1 MAIPPYILK
10 EICRNGTAEQRDRAL
25 ATLSVDASL
34 RLGRAE
40 GAWAGRGGP
49 AAAAPASRG
58 PNRTIRDAGGTED
71 LDGAPVVRTETSAAT
86 ADVAVTEAFD
96 GLGATYAF
104 WAEAFDRDSIDGAG
118 LPLVG
123 VVHYGRR
130 YDNAFWD
137 GTRMVFGDGD
147 GQLFNRFTIALDI
160 IGHELGHGVIEVE
173 GPLRYS
179 GESGALNESLADVFG
194 SMVKQHQL
202 GQGAD
207 DADWLIG
214 AGLFTSAVKGRALR
228 SMIAPGTAY
237 DDPVLGTDPQPASM
251 DGFVTTAADN
261 GGVHINS
268 GIPNRAFALAATAVG
283 GPVWEGPGRVWFD
296 ALRSPTLSPTATF
309 AQFAGETV
317 RAAPAGSPL
326 AEAVAAG
333 WATMGVTPS
342 ASA

>member
-10 EICRNGTAEQRDRAL
+10 EICRNGTAQQRDRAL
-25 ATLSVDASL
+25 ATLAVDASL
-34 RLGRAE
+34 RLARAE
-40 GAWAGRGGP
+40 GAWIGRGGQP
-49 AAAAPASRG
+49 AAAAAPRG
-58 PNRTIRDAGGTED
+58 PDRTIRDAGGTQQ
-71 LDGAPVVRTETSAAT
+71 LDQAPVVRTETSGAT

-96 GLGATYAF
+96 GLGATYDF
-104 WAEAFDRDSIDGAG
+104 WAAAFDRDSIDGEG

-137 GTRMVFGDGD
+137 GARMVFGDGD
-147 GQLFNRFTIALDI
+147 GELFQRFTIAIDI

-194 SMVKQHQL
+194 SMVKQHRL
-202 GQGAD
+202 GQRAE

-214 AGLFTSAVKGRALR
+214 AGLFTPKVQGTALR

-237 DDPVLGTDPQPASM
+237 DDPVLGKDPQPARM
-251 DGFVTTAADN
+251 DGFVKTAADN

-268 GIPNRAFALAATAVG
+268 GIPNRAFALAATELG
-283 GPVWEGPGRVWFD
+283 GSAWEGAGRVWFD
-296 ALRSPTLSPTATF
+296 ALRSPTLPPSATF

-317 RAAPAGSPL
+317 RAARAGSKL
-326 AEAVAAG
+326 ADAVAAA
-333 WATMGVTPS
+333 WSTVGVTPS